1 MRCKVCGL
9 RRYDHLKECPDCS
22 TPYPAPHAVIS
33 VLQKAEE
40 SLLAV
45 FLGLMV
51 LLVLVQIVMR
61 NFFSTGIM
69 GGAEIVRHLV
79 LWVAFLGAG
88 VAAREGKHIR
98 IDIAGRL
105 LSPRSKCGA
114 DVLTGLFSVAICA
127 ILAYASVNFL
137 LVDYDAQMSI
147 PFFGLPIWVL
157 ELIIP
162 IGYLVIAARFG
173 LRTARSLVWFIQG
186 DNL

>member
-9 RRYDHLKECPDCS
+9 RRYDHLTECPECG
-22 TPYPAPHAVIS
+22 TPYPAPHP
-33 VLQKAEE
+33 VLSAFHKVEE
-40 SLLAV
+40 GLLAV

-51 LLVLVQIVMR
+51 SLVLVQIVMR

-105 LSPRSKCGA
+105 LSPRFKCGA
-114 DVLTGLFSVAICA
+114 DVLTGIFSVAICA
-127 ILAYASVNFL
+127 ILTYASVNFL
-137 LVDYDAQMSI
+137 LVDFEAQMSI
-147 PFFGLPIWVL
+147 SFFGLPIWVL

-162 IGYLVIAARFG
+162 IGYLVITARFG
-173 LRTARSLVWFIQG
+173 LRTVRSLVWFIQG